1 LVHLDEGVCCY
12 CGGCVSTCPVGA
24 IFLAETRLCIKE
36 TCTDCG
42 ICIEACPVGALSL
55 PGEEMSFSPGPPARD
70 RYDMVV
76 VGAGPGGAVAAR
88 EAARLGLSTLL
99 LEKRQEVGS
108 PVRCAEGLAREPLER
123 FLYPDPRWVSATVTK
138 SEIVARRGQS
148 EDRRQYGGG
157 VGYILERRVFDRVLA
172 EEAARSGTEV
182 RVKTA
187 AVGLV
192 QEGGRVAGVRLR
204 QSSGEEREIACQVV
218 IAADGVESQVGRWAG
233 LKTLLRLRDTMT
245 CAQYLLAGI
254 DIDPECCSYWV
265 SEEIA
270 PGGYAWVFPKGDGRA
285 NVGLGVQADLTQE
298 PALALLDRFIEN
310 ETGLS
315 SGHPTTLVAG
325 VVPVALP
332 PDRLVT
338 DGLILVGDAA
348 RQVDPLTGGGIA
360 SAMEAGLLA
369 AQTAAQAI
377 EGGDT
382 SAERLREY
390 ERVWRERPGRR
401 LEKSYRLRERYQSSE
416 RTSSG
421 FLRIFAVAVGGK

>member
-1 LVHLDEGVCCY
+1 
-12 CGGCVSTCPVGA
+12 
-24 IFLAETRLCIKE
+24 
-36 TCTDCG
+36 
-42 ICIEACPVGALSL
+42 
-55 PGEEMSFSPGPPARD
+55 
-70 RYDMVV
+70 
-76 VGAGPGGAVAAR
+76 
-88 EAARLGLSTLL
+88 
-99 LEKRQEVGS
+99 
-108 PVRCAEGLAREPLER
+108 
-123 FLYPDPRWVSATVTK
+123 
-138 SEIVARRGQS
+138 
-148 EDRRQYGGG
+148 
-157 VGYILERRVFDRVLA
+157 VLA
-172 EEAARSGTEV
+172 EEAARSSAEV

-204 QSSGEEREIACQVV
+204 QPSGEEREIACQVV
-218 IAADGVESQVGRWAG
+218 IAADGVESQVGQWAG

-315 SGHPTTLVAG
+315 SGHPATLVAG

-377 EGGDT
+377 EEGDT
-382 SAERLREY
+382 LAERLREY
-390 ERVWRERPGRR
+390 ERVWREGPGRR
-401 LEKSYRLRERYQSSE
+401 LEKSYRLRERYPSSE

-421 FLRIFAVAVGGK
+421 FLRIFTVAVGGK